1 MKSMRHSLY
10 FIISTLLAVSALAK
24 TPDYDKDIYPL
35 LEKYCYDCHSDGIDK
50 AEIALDKLE
59 DASTHNPENPNWE
72 RIWIAIEDQQMPPQN
87 KKLPS
92 EEERELILRWI
103 ENRVFNH
110 NCSNPDPG
118 RVTIRRLNRT
128 EYGNTIR
135 DLFGLRKDFRPEDK
149 FPVDDSGYGFD
160 NIGDVLT
167 VPPVLL
173 EKYLTAADET
183 LNEAL
188 RLGPPTLPI
197 RHIPSKNF
205 KGYGSQ
211 REDVRAYPS
220 SGISYTHVDIRRSGK
235 YKIRIKAM
243 ADQGGDEKA
252 KADIQ
257 INDKS
262 IGQITIP
269 ESRPATTTGEIEV
282 QLNRGTRKISV
293 NLYKDF
299 YDPQNPDPKKRD
311 RNLYLYWLEVE
322 GPTNLPPPAA
332 PESHRKL
339 FTVKP
344 SKELPPV
351 EAARKILSP
360 FASKAY
366 RRPVQKAELEK
377 LLLLFQRAQQ
387 DKLSFEESIALSI
400 KAILISPKFLFR
412 GEVQP
417 DPDNPNSIHLI
428 DEFAL
433 ASRLSYFLWSSMPDE
448 ELFTLAWEGKL
459 RDNLNKQVYRMLEDP
474 RSEALANNFA
484 GQWLE
489 LRNLNNVMPDT
500 NRFKSFNRQISQD
513 MRKETQL
520 FFNHIFR
527 EDRSVLEFLNADY
540 SFLNQRLAQYYGI
553 NDVLGGEFRKV
564 SLKKTNRGGVL
575 TQGSI
580 LTVTSNPTRTS
591 PVKRGKWVLENLL
604 GLPPPPPDPNAPPLP
619 EDDKA
624 FEDATLREIM
634 EKHRADPGCA
644 ACHIKMDS
652 IGLALENFDPVGTWR
667 TTYGKT
673 PVDASGEFTNGTKFI
688 GPQELNKVLV
698 RDFKKEYLSHLTETL
713 LTYALGR
720 GPEYYDR
727 CTVQDIVTELEA
739 NNYTFSTLIY
749 GIINSTPFQ
758 KRRGDSAGKE

>member
-1 MKSMRHSLY
+1 MRKMRHNLY
-10 FIISTLLAVSALAK
+10 LMFFAGLTCSALAK
-24 TPDYDKDIYPL
+24 SLDHEKDVFPL
-35 LEKYCYDCHSDGIDK
+35 LEQYCYDCHADGVEK

-59 DASTHNPENPNWE
+59 HPSTHNAGNPNWE

-92 EEERELILRWI
+92 EKERETILNWI
-103 ENRVFNH
+103 ENKVFNH
-110 NCSNPDPG
+110 DCSNPDPG
-118 RVTIRRLNRT
+118 RVTIRRLNRN

-173 EKYLTAADET
+173 EKYLAAADET

-188 RLGPPTLPI
+188 QLGPPTRPKK
-197 RHIPSKNF
+197 HIPSKEF

-211 REDVRAYPS
+211 NGAVRSFPS
-220 SGISYTHVDIRRSGK
+220 SGDSFTHVDFTRSGK
-235 YKIRIKAM
+235 YIIRIKAM

-252 KADIQ
+252 KANIS

-262 IGQITIP
+262 VGLITIP
-269 ESRPATTTGEIEV
+269 ESRPAETTGEIEV
-282 QLNRGTRKISV
+282 EINRGTRKISV
-293 NLYKDF
+293 NLHKDF
-299 YDPQNPDPKKRD
+299 YDPENPDPKKRD

-322 GPTNLPPPAA
+322 GPTNLTPPPP
-332 PESHRKL
+332 PESHRKI

-344 SKELPPV
+344 SEKLSPV
-351 EAARKILSP
+351 EAARQILSP
-360 FASKAY
+360 FASKAF
-366 RRPVQKAELEK
+366 RRPVQKAELDK
-377 LLLLFQRAQQ
+377 LIQLFQMAQKN
-387 DKLSFEESIALSI
+387 KLSFEESVALSI

-428 DEFAL
+428 DEYAL
-433 ASRLSYFLWSSMPDE
+433 ASRLSYFLWSSMPDR
-448 ELFTLAWEGKL
+448 ELFSLAWKGEL
-459 RDNLNKQVYRMLEDP
+459 RKNLNKQVYRMLEDP
-474 RSEALANNFA
+474 KSEALANNFA

-489 LRNLNNVMPDT
+489 LRNLSDVMPDT
-500 NRFKSFNRQISQD
+500 ARFKTFNRQIAGD

-520 FFNHIFR
+520 FFNYIFR

-564 SLKKTNRGGVL
+564 SLSKTNRGGIL

-591 PVKRGKWVLENLL
+591 PVKRGKWVLDNLL

-619 EDDKA
+619 EDDAA
-624 FEDATLREIM
+624 FDGATLRQIM

-667 TTYGKT
+667 TSYGKT
-673 PVDASGEFTNGTKFI
+673 AVDASGEFTNGTKFI
-688 GPQELNKVLV
+688 GPQELKKVLV
-698 RDFKKEYLSHLTETL
+698 RDFKQEFLSHLTETM
-713 LTYALGR
+713 LTYAIGR
-720 GPEYYDR
+720 GPQYFDR
-727 CTVQDIVTELEA
+727 CTVQDIVKQLEA
-739 NNYTFSTLIY
+739 NDYTFSTLIY
-749 GIINSTPFQ
+749 GIVNSTPFQ
-758 KRRGDSAGKE
+758 KRRGDDAGK